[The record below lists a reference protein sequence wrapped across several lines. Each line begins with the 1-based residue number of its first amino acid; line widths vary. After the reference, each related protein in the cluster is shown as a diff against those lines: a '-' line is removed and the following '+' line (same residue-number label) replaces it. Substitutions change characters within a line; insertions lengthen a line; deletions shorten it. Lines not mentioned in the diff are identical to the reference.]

1 MQHNSIDIC
10 TYISECTHIGPHTL
24 FTSEQEQNIK
34 QYIVEMNDIG
44 LSVSKQDVIKLA
56 SDLGMYIYAY
66 VCVVIPMS
74 GKVCVRV

>member
-1 MQHNSIDIC
+1 
-10 TYISECTHIGPHTL
+10 
-24 FTSEQEQNIK
+24 
-34 QYIVEMNDIG
+34 MNDIG

-66 VCVVIPMS
+66 VCVFIPMS